1 MHWLS
6 LAQLVG
12 YASFIL
18 GAVAFLQRSDRGM
31 KLWLVGQS
39 ATYAVHFLLLG
50 NPAAAAISVVSGTRS
65 YVATRSKSLLV
76 AATFIVV
83 SFAVG
88 FAFAGRGPGWLPV
101 IASIAATVAMFT
113 MSGVPLRLVML
124 GATSLWLAND
134 ILSRSIGGTALE
146 TMIAATNLWTIVR
159 MVREPEV
166 VSSGLAAEAD

>member
-1 MHWLS
+1 MQWLS
-6 LAQLVG
+6 LAQIVG
-12 YASFIL
+12 YVSFLL
-18 GAVAFLQRSDRGM
+18 GALAFLQRSDRRM

-39 ATYAVHFLLLG
+39 ASYAIHFLLLG

-76 AATFIVV
+76 AGMFIAV
-83 SFAVG
+83 SFVVG
-88 FAFAGRGPGWLPV
+88 FAFAGHGPGWLPV

-113 MSGVPLRLVML
+113 LCSVPLRLVML

-166 VSSGLAAEAD
+166 APSSLAAAAD

>member
-1 MHWLS
+1 MQWFS
-6 LAQLVG
+6 VAQIVG
-12 YASFIL
+12 YVSFLL
-18 GAVAFLQRSDRGM
+18 GAVAFLQRSDQRM

-39 ATYAVHFLLLG
+39 ATYAIHFLLLG

-76 AATFIVV
+76 AAAFIVL
-83 SFAVG
+83 SFGVG

-101 IASIAATVAMFT
+101 AASIAATVAMFT

-134 ILSRSIGGTALE
+134 VLSRSIGGTALE
-146 TMIAATNLWTIVR
+146 SMIAATNLWTIIR
-159 MVREPEV
+159 MVREPQAMP
-166 VSSGLAAEAD
+166 SGLAAEAD